1 MVTRLTRQQGYGTLR
16 SLDTGGLQFL
26 LLISES
32 RAGRRQCYLHT
43 GSDDI
48 HRVGEDGGSG
58 CSQGPRDGLEDNVRA
73 LLRTQARQL
82 LWNPGK
88 DNASRYK
95 VPSTYPHSVS
105 TTKTSPQPSVISTLY
120 PLHLCFYLHPSLGLF
135 RSHCGHIIHLK
146 RTGLEKGFKLFAGDS
161 FHLVKNHFCCKN
173 KSTYCMLP

>member
-1 MVTRLTRQQGYGTLR
+1 MVTRLTRHQGYGTLR

-26 LLISES
+26 LLISEL

-95 VPSTYPHSVS
+95 VPSTYPYSAS
-105 TTKTSPQPSVISTLY
+105 TTRTSPQPSVILGLSTASFASLFLPASAKNSY
-120 PLHLCFYLHPSLGLF
+120 CPSLGLF
-135 RSHCGHIIHLK
+135 RSHCGHITHLK
-146 RTGLEKGFKLFAGDS
+146 RTRLEKGFKNSA
-161 FHLVKNHFCCKN
+161 FCCKN
-173 KSTYCMLP
+173 KGTYCTLP